1 VSLPEISAR
10 IRRLQGE
17 PCYRSQHELSDQFL
31 RACIEDG
38 LSDDHI
44 VMLAREHKPTKERF
58 KPNEDSVGQQGGGR
72 TDHAQGTCHPAP
84 LPSTERRA
92 RPATTGTCGNRAVCG
107 SLSARQ
113 VDHHEVDAYL
123 RPGSPVG

>member
-1 VSLPEISAR
+1 MSLPEISAR

-72 TDHAQGTCHPAP
+72 ADHAQGTVKY
-84 LPSTERRA
+84 R
-92 RPATTGTCGNRAVCG
+92 V
-107 SLSARQ
+107 
-113 VDHHEVDAYL
+113 
-123 RPGSPVG
+123 